1 MGEHSEKHIHFQ
13 DGDYGSDGCSDD
25 DDAKAVEVC
34 LTTYTYTYTYTY
46 WNPIIQEW
54 RD

>member
-34 LTTYTYTYTYTY
+34 LTTYTY
-46 WNPIIQEW
+46 WNSIVQEW